1 MDYQLSTSTLRGKQV
16 ERDCLM
22 VVRIIYYKIGLSSRR
37 LSYGLSTINPNPTPN
52 KEKQV
57 ERDYE
62 EVRIIFKEII
72 LWIIRYQPQP

>member
-37 LSYGLSTINPNPTPN
+37 LSTIINPNPTPN
-52 KEKQV
+52 KGKQV

-62 EVRIIFKEII
+62 ELRIIFKEII